1 MKQRMSRAVQVLVA
15 VPSARV
21 ARRISEGL
29 LEKRLCAC
37 AQTLGPVT
45 SQYRWKGR
53 LESAREWLL
62 LIKTRASLSTTV
74 VSEIRRLHPYE
85 VPEILVLPVSGGHG
99 PYLDW
104 LRRETASTPRA
115 RSKGRVRRRVL

>member
-45 SQYRWKGR
+45 SQYRWKGK
-53 LESAREWLL
+53 LESAQEWLL
-62 LIKTRASLSTTV
+62 LIKTRASLSTAV
-74 VSEIRRLHPYE
+74 QSEIQRLHPYE
-85 VPEILVLPVSGGHG
+85 VPEILVLPVIGGHAS
-99 PYLDW
+99 YLDW
-104 LRRETASTPRA
+104 LRQETAPVTRA
-115 RSKGRVRRRVL
+115 RSRGRAPKRIP